1 MNARSEHAAM
11 DSGPAA
17 GARMRR
23 HSILALSIALGL
35 VAVMLAAILF
45 RQGAFA
51 RSASVYFVTESANGL
66 APGTAVKLSGFRIG
80 AVSGLQLGP
89 DLSVMVTL
97 KIPSEDFER
106 LRKDAK
112 VTLKREDMVQP
123 ATLEIAPGR
132 SAEPLSSDAPRVA
145 FDRGR
150 SLGQTA
156 QDLTDRIAPIL
167 DDIKALTA
175 TLSDRERG
183 LGPLLESSRAASRD
197 LAASAAQIRAL
208 ASETRVRLAAVGVR
222 AEGTLGDAS
231 AAFTRL
237 DRMAGKAEQSLGRLD
252 DALPGLLLKIDG
264 TLDDVQAVA
273 KDARA
278 ISTAATESV
287 PQTLRDLQ
295 PAVEDARE
303 ILTGV
308 KQSWPIKNML
318 PARPDAK
325 TQ

>member
-1 MNARSEHAAM
+1 MNARTFEPLSATA
-11 DSGPAA
+11 
-17 GARMRR
+17 MRR
-23 HSILALSIALGL
+23 RATVSLWVALVLIVVL
-35 VAVMLAAILF
+35 VAGVTFGRGMFSRNSSL
-45 RQGAFA
+45 
-51 RSASVYFVTESANGL
+51 YFITDSANGL
-66 APGTAVKLSGFRIG
+66 TPGTAVKLSGFRIG

-112 VTLKREDMVQP
+112 VTLKQQDMVQP
-123 ATLEIAPGR
+123 ATLEITPGR
-132 SAEPLSSDAPRVA
+132 SAEPLSSETPRIA

-150 SLGQTA
+150 SLGQSA
-156 QDLTDRIAPIL
+156 QDLTDRLAPIL
-167 DDIKALTA
+167 DDIKVLTA

-197 LAASAAQIRAL
+197 LAATAAQFRAL
-208 ASETRVRLAAVGVR
+208 AAETRVRVAAVGTR

-231 AAFTRL
+231 AAFTR
-237 DRMAGKAEQSLGRLD
+237 D

-278 ISTAATESV
+278 ISTAAKESV
-287 PQTLRDLQ
+287 PQTLRDIQ

-303 ILTGV
+303 ILSGV

-325 TQ
+325 KQ